1 LININENDKCSLAI
15 FSSGTGSNF
24 INIYNRITNG
34 DIFAEVSLLISNN
47 PKCKAVEFAKQNRI
61 NYKIINRFK
70 FSENCLDRE
79 MLKALESHNI
89 DLIVLAGYMKKIPDN
104 IIKVYCNRILN
115 IHPALLP
122 KFGGKGF
129 YGIKVHRAVIESGD
143 KSTGVTIHIVDNNYD
158 TGNIIYQEK
167 IDVMKNDSPES
178 LAKRVLKLEH
188 IVYPEIIKE
197 FCAMHKKELK

>member
-1 LININENDKCSLAI
+1 MININENDKCSLAI